1 MFAGFSPGARHSVSI
16 GWMTRGL
23 KTLKGAEAKG
33 YWGRVAFADAPEV
46 IQGGIMEATQEAPK
60 ITTQDNAA
68 ARPAANPPERK
79 TRTNRELL
87 DFIVETGDSG
97 QEYARQVVQQE
108 IAKDIFDQDWRLA
121 RVFAESNVFEDIK
134 NISPQQAIATAMA
147 KIQLGRNWNIEPA
160 DAMQFIYFTN
170 GRPAVMTELFAAR
183 LKMAG
188 YDWDFAHDYEESKDP
203 KIRRRKCIGCTIFPK
218 KWDPKTGKF
227 EPLTMKRRTDSG
239 AFEEV
244 PLEVSFDIGDAEGAM
259 IHEKG
264 GMKKL
269 SEKWNYQSW
278 GEDMYTWRAIAK
290 FRRRYAPHIL
300 SGALMPFE
308 AAEIEVHEAA
318 GQSAAKQADGT
329 YESAQEILRE
339 KLARLDVPRGAPEAD
354 TNTQQAEESDP
365 KPDPE
370 PTKAN
375 GTSGGLFSEGL
386 TGAKKK

>member
-1 MFAGFSPGARHSVSI
+1 
-16 GWMTRGL
+16 
-23 KTLKGAEAKG
+23 
-33 YWGRVAFADAPEV
+33 
-46 IQGGIMEATQEAPK
+46 MEATQEAQK
-60 ITTQDNAA
+60 AA
-68 ARPAANPPERK
+68 AQQEITAKTVAQNPPERR
-79 TRTNRELL
+79 TRTNKELL
-87 DFIVETGDSG
+87 DFIVETGESG
-97 QEYARQVVQQE
+97 RDYARQVVQQE
-108 IAKDIFDQDWRLA
+108 IAKDLFDQDWRLA

-203 KIRRRKCIGCTIFPK
+203 KVRRRKCIGCTIFPK
-218 KWDPKTGKF
+218 KWNPKTGKF

-290 FRRRYAPHIL
+290 FRRRYAPQIL
-300 SGALMPFE
+300 TGALLPFE
-308 AAEIEVHEAA
+308 AAEVESPEPRP
-318 GQSAAKQADGT
+318 ADGT
-329 YESAQEILRE
+329 FEAAQDILRE
-339 KLARLDVPRGAPEAD
+339 KLDRLNIPRGESEDEPVVQD
-354 TNTQQAEESDP
+354 SKPQATGETP
-365 KPDPE
+365 KSE
-370 PTKAN
+370 TKNAKN
-375 GTSGGLFSEGL
+375 GPSLFGEGL
-386 TGAKKK
+386 KKG

>member
-1 MFAGFSPGARHSVSI
+1 
-16 GWMTRGL
+16 
-23 KTLKGAEAKG
+23 
-33 YWGRVAFADAPEV
+33 
-46 IQGGIMEATQEAPK
+46 MEATQEAPK
-60 ITTQDNAA
+60 AA
-68 ARPAANPPERK
+68 AQQETTVKTVAQNPPERR
-79 TRTNRELL
+79 TRTNKELL
-87 DFIVETGDSG
+87 DFIVETGESG
-97 QEYARQVVQQE
+97 RDYARQVVQQE
-108 IAKDIFDQDWRLA
+108 IAKDLFDQDWRLA

-183 LKMAG
+183 LKLAG
-188 YDWDFAHDYEESKDP
+188 YEWDFAHDYEESKDP
-203 KIRRRKCIGCTIFPK
+203 KVRRRKCIGCTIFPK
-218 KWDPKTGKF
+218 KWNPKTGKF

-290 FRRRYAPHIL
+290 FRRRYAPQIL
-300 SGALMPFE
+300 TGALLPFE
-308 AAEIEVHEAA
+308 AAEADSLEARPEPRP
-318 GQSAAKQADGT
+318 ADGT
-329 YESAQEILRE
+329 FEAAQDILRE
-339 KLARLDVPRGAPEAD
+339 KLDRLNIPRGESEDEPVVQDSKPQATEEAPKSEA
-354 TNTQQAEESDP
+354 
-365 KPDPE
+365 KPA
-370 PTKAN
+370 KN
-375 GTSGGLFSEGL
+375 GPSLFGEGL
-386 TGAKKK
+386 KKGER